1 MKTEKYRL
9 FVAATRNETIK
20 AALDEAYSKASG
32 THVLIYTNGKRPTG
46 FKEMKDGDLH
56 LLPSAD
62 REWLNDVNIEIMR
75 MFEQKHAKEAEKA
88 GQKFLEVFAKELEKE
103 REKLAKNGGD

>member
-32 THVLIYTNGKRPTG
+32 THVLIYTNGKRPAG

-62 REWLNDVNIEIMR
+62 RDWLREVNIEIMKA
-75 MFEQKHAKEAEKA
+75 FEQKHAEEAEKA
-88 GQKFLEVFAKELEKE
+88 GKKFLEVFEQELEKE
-103 REKLAKNGGD
+103 REKLAGNGGE

>member
-32 THVLIYTNGKRPTG
+32 THVLIYTNGKRPAG
-46 FKEMKDGDLH
+46 FKEMKDNDLH

-62 REWLNDVNIEIMR
+62 RDWLRDVNIEIMKA
-75 MFEQKHAKEAEKA
+75 FEQKHAEEAEKA
-88 GQKFLEVFAKELEKE
+88 GKKFLEVFEQELEKE
-103 REKLAKNGGD
+103 REKLAGNGGE

>member
-32 THVLIYTNGKRPTG
+32 THVLIYTNGKRPAG

-56 LLPSAD
+56 LLPFAD
-62 REWLNDVNIEIMR
+62 RDWLREVNIEIMKA
-75 MFEQKHAKEAEKA
+75 FEQKHAEEAEKA
-88 GQKFLEVFAKELEKE
+88 GKKFLEVFEQELEKE
-103 REKLAKNGGD
+103 REKLAGNGGE